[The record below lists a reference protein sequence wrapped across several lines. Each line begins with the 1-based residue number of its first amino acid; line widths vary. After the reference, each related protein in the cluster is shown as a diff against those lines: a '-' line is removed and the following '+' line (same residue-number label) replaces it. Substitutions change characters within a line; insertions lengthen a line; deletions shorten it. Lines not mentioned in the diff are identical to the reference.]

1 MILISHHLS
10 TYVLYKPSSSLNQTL
25 YLQRNEKERMGN
37 CLRHESET
45 HWSGE
50 DWDDDFITEHEEEQD
65 HHHHHCSKTT
75 SIKASKTII
84 VTQDSNSSHHEIKIR
99 LTKKQLQDLLN
110 QVNVHDLTGSD
121 RKTEEGNHHRLWTP
135 VLHSIPEV

>member
-1 MILISHHLS
+1 
-10 TYVLYKPSSSLNQTL
+10 
-25 YLQRNEKERMGN
+25 MGN

-50 DWDDDFITEHEEEQD
+50 DWDDDFITEHEEAQD
-65 HHHHHCSKTT
+65 LHHHQDSSNTT
-75 SIKASKTII
+75 SIKSSKTVIL
-84 VTQDSNSSHHEIKIR
+84 TQDNKSSHHEIKIR

-121 RKTEEGNHHRLWTP
+121 RKTEEGHHHRLWTP

>member
-10 TYVLYKPSSSLNQTL
+10 TYVLYKSSLT
-25 YLQRNEKERMGN
+25 RHFTSKETKREKMGN

-65 HHHHHCSKTT
+65 HHHSSKTT
-75 SIKASKTII
+75 SIKAGETVILA
-84 VTQDSNSSHHEIKIR
+84 QDSKPSHHEIKIR
-99 LTKKQLQDLLN
+99 LTKKQLQNLLN

-121 RKTEEGNHHRLWTP
+121 RKTEEANHHRLWTP

>member
-1 MILISHHLS
+1 
-10 TYVLYKPSSSLNQTL
+10 
-25 YLQRNEKERMGN
+25 MGN
-37 CLRHESET
+37 CLKHESET

-50 DWDDDFITEHEEEQD
+50 DWDDDSIAEHEEEQD
-65 HHHHHCSKTT
+65 HHHQHHDSSKTT
-75 SIKASKTII
+75 SIKAGKTVI
-84 VTQDSNSSHHEIKIR
+84 VTGDSKPSHHEIKIR

-121 RKTEEGNHHRLWTP
+121 RKTEEGNHQLWTP